1 MGRGTIYESVDGS
14 AHGSEIVTVGRFRP
28 TEISADVDADAGV
41 LVEGIVKSFP
51 AGKGRNLVL
60 DDISL
65 TIGRGEFVSLIGPS
79 GCGKST
85 ILRILAGLIDADA
98 GRVVIDGETV
108 KAATRDKAIGLVP
121 QSPALLPWRTVL
133 SNVQLALDINQ
144 AANQERN
151 LQDPEAVLRSFG
163 LGPALHLHP
172 SQLSGGMQQRA
183 AIARAFVFDPGVL
196 LMDEPFSAL
205 DELTRDQQRLGL
217 LRFWQSN
224 RKAVLFVT
232 HSVREAVVLS
242 DRILVMSAQ
251 PGRINTVIDVD
262 LVRPRGEDVYESSG
276 FRRVEAEVR
285 GALRAVTE
293 ATYA

>member
-1 MGRGTIYESVDGS
+1 MAAHLDG
-14 AHGSEIVTVGRFRP
+14 A
-28 TEISADVDADAGV
+28 AGA
-41 LVEGIVKSFP
+41 LTDGGAEGGVVIDGVCKSFA
-51 AGKGRNLVL
+51 AGKDRNLVL
-60 DDISL
+60 EDLSL
-65 TIGRGEFVSLIGPS
+65 KIARGEFVSLIGPS

-85 ILRILAGLIDADA
+85 ILKIVAGLIDADA
-98 GRVVIDGETV
+98 GRVVIDGKNV

-133 SNVQLALDINQ
+133 SNVELAIQINRK
-144 AANQERN
+144 ASERR
-151 LQDPEAVLRSFG
+151 QRDPEEILRSFG
-163 LGPALHLHP
+163 LGNALDRHPA
-172 SQLSGGMQQRA
+172 QLSGGMQQRV

-242 DRILVMSAQ
+242 DRIVVMSTH
-251 PGRINTVIDVD
+251 PGRVKTVIDVG
-262 LVRPRGEDVYESSG
+262 LARPRSEGIYESPG
-276 FRRVEAEVR
+276 FRRVETEVR
-285 GALRAVTE
+285 AALREVTE

>member
-1 MGRGTIYESVDGS
+1 MVASAGTGAREVRSDLGGDG
-14 AHGSEIVTVGRFRP
+14 
-28 TEISADVDADAGV
+28 GV
-41 LVEGIVKSFP
+41 RIEGIVKSF
-51 AGKGRNLVL
+51 ASRKGRNLVL
-60 DDISL
+60 DDVSL

-85 ILRILAGLIDADA
+85 ILRIVAGLIEADD
-98 GRVVIDGETV
+98 GRVTIDGETV
-108 KAATRDKAIGLVP
+108 EAATRDKAIGLVP

-133 SNVQLALDINQ
+133 SNVELAIQINRK
-144 AANQERN
+144 ASQERSVS
-151 LQDPEAVLRSFG
+151 DPEEILRSFG
-163 LGPALHLHP
+163 LGNALDRHPA
-172 SQLSGGMQQRA
+172 QLSGGMQQRV

-242 DRILVMSAQ
+242 DRIVVMSTL
-251 PGRINTVIDVD
+251 PGRVKTVIDVD
-262 LVRPRGEDVYESSG
+262 LARPRGEDVYESSG

-285 GALRAVTE
+285 AALREVTE
-293 ATYA
+293 TTYA

>member
-1 MGRGTIYESVDGS
+1 MAAPGPGPAEVSTDLGVDL
-14 AHGSEIVTVGRFRP
+14 
-28 TEISADVDADAGV
+28 GV
-41 LVEGIVKSFP
+41 RVEGIVKSFP

-60 DDISL
+60 DNVSL
-65 TIGRGEFVSLIGPS
+65 SIGRGEFVSLIGPS

-85 ILRILAGLIDADA
+85 ILKILAGLIEADA
-98 GRVVIDGETV
+98 GRVVIDGEPV
-108 KAATRDKAIGLVP
+108 KRATRAKAIGLVP

-133 SNVQLALDINQ
+133 SNVELAIQINRK
-144 AANQERN
+144 ASQERS
-151 LQDPEAVLRSFG
+151 LRDPEDILRSFG
-163 LGPALHLHP
+163 LGNALHRHP
-172 SQLSGGMQQRA
+172 AQLSGGMQQRV

-205 DELTRDQQRLGL
+205 DELTRDQHRLGL

-242 DRILVMSAQ
+242 DRIVVMSTH
-251 PGRINTVIDVD
+251 PGRVKTVIGVD
-262 LVRPRGEDVYESSG
+262 LDRPRGEDVYESPE
-276 FRRVEAEVR
+276 FRRVESEVR
-285 GALRAVTE
+285 AALREVTE

>member
-1 MGRGTIYESVDGS
+1 MAAHLAGAAGALTDRGAEGGVVIDG
-14 AHGSEIVTVGRFRP
+14 IC
-28 TEISADVDADAGV
+28 
-41 LVEGIVKSFP
+41 KSFA
-51 AGKGRNLVL
+51 AGKDRNLVL
-60 DDISL
+60 DNLSL
-65 TIGRGEFVSLIGPS
+65 KIARGEFVSLIGPS

-85 ILRILAGLIDADA
+85 ILKIVAGLIDADA
-98 GRVVIDGETV
+98 GRVVIDGENV

-133 SNVQLALDINQ
+133 SNVELAIQINRK
-144 AANQERN
+144 ASERR
-151 LQDPEAVLRSFG
+151 QRDPEEILRSFG
-163 LGPALHLHP
+163 LGNALDRHPA
-172 SQLSGGMQQRA
+172 QLSGGMQQRV

-242 DRILVMSAQ
+242 DRIVVMSTH
-251 PGRINTVIDVD
+251 PGRVKTVIDVG
-262 LVRPRGEDVYESSG
+262 LARPRSEGTYESPG
-276 FRRVEAEVR
+276 FRRVETEVR
-285 GALRAVTE
+285 AALREVTE

>member
-1 MGRGTIYESVDGS
+1 
-14 AHGSEIVTVGRFRP
+14 VTVGRIGP
-28 TEISADVDADAGV
+28 AEISADVGADAGV
-41 LVEGIVKSFP
+41 RVEGIIKTFP

-60 DDISL
+60 DDVSL

-79 GCGKST
+79 GSGKST

-133 SNVQLALDINQ
+133 SNVTLALDINSR
-144 AANQERN
+144 ANQGRS

-163 LGPALHLHP
+163 LGDALRLHP
-172 SQLSGGMQQRA
+172 SQLSGGMQQRV

-242 DRILVMSAQ
+242 DRILVMSTR
-251 PGRINTVIDVD
+251 PGRISTVIDVD
-262 LVRPRGEDVYESSG
+262 LARPRGEDVYESPG
-276 FRRVEAEVR
+276 FRRVESEVR
-285 GALRAVTE
+285 AALRAVTE

>member
-1 MGRGTIYESVDGS
+1 MDRLVTGRESTPASAPGSTEASTDFGVDG
-14 AHGSEIVTVGRFRP
+14 
-28 TEISADVDADAGV
+28 GV
-41 LVEGIVKSFP
+41 RIDGIVKTFP

-60 DDISL
+60 DDVSL

-85 ILRILAGLIDADA
+85 ILRIVAGLIPADS
-98 GRVVIDGETV
+98 GRVVIDGEAV
-108 KAATRDKAIGLVP
+108 EAATREKAIGLVP

-133 SNVQLALDINQ
+133 KNVELAIQVNSK
-144 AANQERN
+144 ASKERDLRN
-151 LQDPEAVLRSFG
+151 SEEILRSFG
-163 LGPALHLHP
+163 LGNALHRHP
-172 SQLSGGMQQRA
+172 AQLSGGMQQRV

-242 DRILVMSAQ
+242 DRIVVMSTH
-251 PGRINTVIDVD
+251 PGRVKTVIDVG
-262 LVRPRGEDVYESSG
+262 LARPRGEEVYESAG
-276 FRRVEAEVR
+276 FRKVESEVR
-285 GALRAVTE
+285 AVLREVTE
-293 ATYA
+293 PTYA